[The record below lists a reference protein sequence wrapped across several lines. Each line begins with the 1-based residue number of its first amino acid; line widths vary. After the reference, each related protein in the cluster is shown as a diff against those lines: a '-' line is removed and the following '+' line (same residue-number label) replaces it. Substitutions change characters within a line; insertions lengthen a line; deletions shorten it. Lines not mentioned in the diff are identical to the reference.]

1 MIKGIEISNA
11 YRKKISVYTYLEDGY
26 TGISTVFDFSNEYTE
41 EIECYFDN
49 RKGVPG
55 VYISKGV
62 LKYVSNEGGKKYIHF
77 NGNKYL
83 VKAVYKD
90 YTLDQNDYRIVIPW
104 NLLNKNEKNYYVN
117 LFVSKIEKL
126 ELISLDLESN
136 EDITNDIQLIKNFT
150 EKNNLIING
159 NVSSEDASSILT
171 HGIILIVMVIFAV
184 INAFT
189 VTGMWIVRRREEL
202 MIKKAWGMSEGMIKL
217 ENIIKIYNKKEAE
230 CIALDG
236 INLEIEE
243 GSMTAL
249 MGPSGSGKSTLL
261 NIIGAMDTATK
272 GSYKYNDIE
281 VSALNTSKL
290 NKFRKEHIAF
300 VFQQFALMDK
310 YTVLEN
316 VELPLLIRNVPKKE
330 RRRKAM
336 EVLTSLGIEKLKNKR
351 PAKLSGGE
359 KQRCAVARAIAADV
373 PLILADEPTGA
384 LDSANGENIMEIFT
398 KLNKEGK
405 TIIVVTHDEHVASYC
420 ERIIRLKDGKLVD

>member
-1 MIKGIEISNA
+1 MKEKIIDKIFRDRLSSSLLVITFAICFFSVYNFSDLLGKYQLQKEKNNKYLNVFNGDLEYNIESIKDNDLTYFKITINKSDIWQMIKGIEISNA

-171 HGIILIVMVIFAV
+171 QGIILIVMVIFAV

-202 MIKKAWGMSEGMIKL
+202 MIKKAWGMSEGMIYIRTFL
-217 ENIIKIYNKKEAE
+217 ELSRHLIASIPVMIIFQILYMLIFKESVTF
-230 CIALDG
+230 
-236 INLEIEE
+236 NL
-243 GSMTAL
+243 
-249 MGPSGSGKSTLL
+249 
-261 NIIGAMDTATK
+261 
-272 GSYKYNDIE
+272 YKY
-281 VSALNTSKL
+281 A
-290 NKFRKEHIAF
+290 
-300 VFQQFALMDK
+300 
-310 YTVLEN
+310 Y
-316 VELPLLIRNVPKKE
+316 LI
-330 RRRKAM
+330 
-336 EVLTSLGIEKLKNKR
+336 LGIIIILLLVSYGALLRIRKLK
-351 PAKLSGGE
+351 PAEGLRGE
-359 KQRCAVARAIAADV
+359 
-373 PLILADEPTGA
+373 
-384 LDSANGENIMEIFT
+384 
-398 KLNKEGK
+398 
-405 TIIVVTHDEHVASYC
+405 
-420 ERIIRLKDGKLVD
+420 